1 MATAQLVPLPPEDA
15 IRFMEVRGRRLS
27 PSFAWQDA
35 YAAEHA
41 RMFTVA
47 KSAGFD
53 ILQDVF
59 DGLSKALSEGRTPQQ
74 FARELT
80 PLLKA
85 KGWWGR
91 QMVEDP
97 ATGEERPAQLGST
110 RRLETIFDT
119 NMRVSYAAGHW
130 ADFERNKRT
139 RPYLRYVALLDDRT
153 RPAHRARHNLV
164 LPVEHPYWEKW
175 APPCG
180 WNCRCTLQSLSQ
192 REVDKLKAEGE
203 LLKFEPP
210 EDTYR
215 SWVNKRTGEMRDI
228 PDGIDPG
235 WDYNP
240 GRVGAAV
247 AINEALAQKAAGA
260 PYELLEPL
268 VAERVRSDA
277 FARFVAKPE
286 GTMPVMPIPPQI
298 GDALGTP
305 ARVALLSSETM
316 QKQLRNHPEL
326 TLADYRLLPS
336 IGANPTIVFQDG
348 PNTVVLVKA
357 TGGRWWYVAAKA
369 TKTAKAAFVTSFRFA
384 KDENI
389 RRLLSRPGLK
399 VILDTREE

>member
-15 IRFMEVRGRRLS
+15 MRFMEVRGRRLS

-35 YAAEHA
+35 YAADHA

-53 ILQDVF
+53 ILQDIF

-74 FARELT
+74 FAREVT

-139 RPYLRYVALLDDRT
+139 RPFLRYVALLDDRT

-164 LPVEHPYWEKW
+164 LPVDHPYWEKW

-210 EDTYR
+210 EDAYR
-215 SWVNKRTGEMRDI
+215 SWVNKRTGEVRDI

-240 GRVGAAV
+240 GRVGATV
-247 AINEALAQKAAGA
+247 AINEALAQKAADA

-277 FARFVAKPE
+277 FARFVTKPE
-286 GTMPVMPIPPQI
+286 GTMPVIPITPPLAA
-298 GDALGTP
+298 ALGID
-305 ARVALLSSETM
+305 ARIALLSADTM
-316 QKQLRNHPEL
+316 VKQLRNHPEM
-326 TLADYRLLPS
+326 TLEDYRLLPTFPNK
-336 IGANPTIVFQDG
+336 AVLALADG
-348 PNTVVLVKA
+348 PLSIILIQLANGRWMHVVLKS
-357 TGGRWWYVAAKA
+357 TKGR
-369 TKTAKAAFVTSFRFA
+369 KAAFLTSYRFTGEERVRA
-384 KDENI
+384 
-389 RRLLSRPGLK
+389 LLNRPG
-399 VILDTREE
+399 VRIIFDRRGD